1 MLKKVIF
8 FVLFLSTTSIV
19 ARNDKKESLE
29 LLKSVLSIIN
39 TNYVD
44 ALESDSLTYAAIQGM
59 VSYLDPHSQFL
70 SPKENKVF
78 FDKIQSQKVGVGVY
92 YRILYDT
99 LTVVRVIPNS
109 PAEKAGLLPNDKI
122 IKVDNHWMIDT
133 CLTNKQVFKY
143 LGGKQNSTVDV
154 TYWRPSQGNFNN
166 SQKKVSIQRD
176 WIPQKSVNS
185 YFMINA
191 SVGYIAIDSFNRNT
205 GEEFKNALLFLKQKG
220 MKQLVLDLRNNGG
233 GFFYEALKVAGQFLQ
248 KDELIVSVKDNK
260 GNIKSYRD
268 QVEGLFESGELV
280 VLINEHSA
288 SASEVV
294 AGALQDQ
301 ERAILVGRRSFGKG
315 LVQNAFPLKDGSA
328 LLLTIQR
335 YYSPSGRSIQKPFN
349 RHVPFKDYKQEIES
363 RFNNGELF
371 NEKQWDT
378 NDVNVFYTLKNQRK
392 KVYSHGGI
400 SPDIFIPLDSSL
412 VTNHLYVAER
422 KQAVLQEVVTDYYL
436 THREIL
442 LDTYLSYEDFHS
454 QFNSEYILNRLY
466 EQIQDMNIEY
476 TRKDKKQCDVY
487 FSREIKAI
495 LAGLIYEDFR
505 YTIQERNTYDTMI
518 LQAVSLLSNK

>member
-70 SPKENKVF
+70 NPQENKVF
-78 FDKIQSQKVGVGVY
+78 FNNIQSQKVGVGIY

-99 LTVVRVIPNS
+99 LTVVKVMPNS

-122 IKVDNHWMIDT
+122 IEVDDHLMLDT
-133 CLTNKQVFKY
+133 CLTYKQIFNY
-143 LGGKQNSTVDV
+143 LGGEKGSTVNV
-154 TYWRPSQGNFNN
+154 TYCRPLHGEIKNTENQ
-166 SQKKVSIQRD
+166 VSIQRD
-176 WIPQKSVNS
+176 WISQNSVNS
-185 YFMINA
+185 YFMLNDT
-191 SVGYIAIDSFNRNT
+191 VGYIAIDSFSRNT
-205 GEEFKNALLFLKQKG
+205 GAEFKNALQALKQQG
-220 MKQLVLDLRNNGG
+220 LMKLILDLRNNGG
-233 GFFYEALKVAGQFLQ
+233 GFFYEALKVAGQFLK

-260 GNIKSYRD
+260 DVVKSYRD
-268 QVEGLFESGELV
+268 QVEGLFESGEMV

-294 AGALQDQ
+294 TGALQDQ
-301 ERAILVGRRSFGKG
+301 ERAMVLGRRSFGKG

-349 RHVPFKDYKQEIES
+349 RHVPFRDYKQEIET

-371 NEKQWDT
+371 NETLLDT
-378 NDVNVFYTLKNQRK
+378 ADIKVFYTLKDQRK

-400 SPDIFIPLDSSL
+400 SPDVFIPLNRLL
-412 VTNHLYVAER
+412 VTNSLYIKER
-422 KQAVLQEVVTDYYL
+422 KQAILQEVVTDYYL
-436 THREIL
+436 THRELL
-442 LDTYLSYEDFHS
+442 LDTYKTYDDFHNY
-454 QFNSEYILNRLY
+454 FNSENLINRLY

-476 TRKDKKQCDVY
+476 SRQDKKQCDAY
-487 FSREIKAI
+487 FSHEIKAI
-495 LAGLIYEDFR
+495 MAGLIFEDIS
-505 YTIQERNTYDTMI
+505 YTTKERSLYDVMIQ
-518 LQAVSLLSNK
+518 QAISRLTNK

>member
-78 FDKIQSQKVGVGVY
+78 FDKIQSQKIGIGVY

-109 PAEKAGLLPNDKI
+109 PAAKAGLLPNDKI
-122 IKVDNHWMIDT
+122 IKVDDHWMIDT
-133 CLTNKQVFKY
+133 CLTYKQIFTY
-143 LGGKQNSTVDV
+143 LGGEQNSTVDL
-154 TYWRPSQGNFNN
+154 TYWRPSLGDFNN
-166 SQKKVSIQRD
+166 GQKMVSIQRD

-185 YFMINA
+185 YFMLNTSI
-191 SVGYIAIDSFNRNT
+191 GYIAIESFNRST
-205 GEEFKNALLFLKQKG
+205 GEEFKNALLLLKQEG
-220 MKQLVLDLRNNGG
+220 MKQLILDLRNNAG
-233 GFFYEALKVAGQFLQ
+233 GFFYEALKVVGQFLQ
-248 KDELIVSVKDNK
+248 KDELIVSVKDNQ
-260 GNIKSYRD
+260 GNIKSFKD
-268 QVEGLFESGELV
+268 QVEGLFESGELI

-301 ERAILVGRRSFGKG
+301 ERALVVGRRSFGKG

-335 YYSPSGRSIQKPFN
+335 YYSPSGRSIQKPFD
-349 RHVPFKDYKQEIES
+349 RHAPFKDYKQEIES

-371 NEKQWDT
+371 NEKLLDT
-378 NDVNVFYTLKNQRK
+378 NDIEVFYTLKNQRK

-400 SPDIFIPLDSSL
+400 SPDVFIPLDSLL
-412 VTNHLYVAER
+412 VTNPLYLAER
-422 KQAVLQEVVTDYYL
+422 KQAILQEVVTDYYL
-436 THREIL
+436 THRDIL
-442 LDTYLSYEDFHS
+442 LDTYLTYTDFHS
-454 QFNSEYILNRLY
+454 HFNSENIMNRLY

-476 TRKDKKQCDVY
+476 SRQDKKQCDVY
-487 FSREIKAI
+487 FSREIKAMM
-495 LAGLIYEDFR
+495 AGLIFENIR
-505 YTIQERNTYDTMI
+505 YTIQERNTYDAMI
-518 LQAVSLLSNK
+518 LKAVSLLSNK